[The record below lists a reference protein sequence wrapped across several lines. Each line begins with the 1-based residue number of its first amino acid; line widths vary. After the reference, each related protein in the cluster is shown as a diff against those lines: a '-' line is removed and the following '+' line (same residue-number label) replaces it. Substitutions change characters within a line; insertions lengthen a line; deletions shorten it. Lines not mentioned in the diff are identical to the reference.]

1 MATLVELQ
9 GWLAEALAARS
20 ALVNGTRIT
29 GLTTSSGVGSRQFSY
44 ASVTLDDLNR
54 IIAGLNADIARAG
67 ATRPSSI
74 TRIFQSGTGYGT

>member
-9 GWLAEALAARS
+9 AWLAEALAARS

-29 GLTTSSGVGSRQFSY
+29 ALTISTGVGNRQFNY
-44 ASVTLDDLNR
+44 ATVTIPELNS

-74 TRIFQSGTGYGT
+74 TRIFQSGTGYGS